1 MPALLTAHEIY
12 QACELWRRHETV
24 AIPTETVYGLAADAT
39 SDQGVATI
47 FHTKGRPQFNP
58 LIVHVATLEK
68 ALEIAVFCPLALQ
81 YAATFWPG
89 PLTLVLPRTPQSRLS
104 HLVSAGLDTVA
115 IRIPAHPMTLQLL
128 QAYENPIAAPSA
140 NRSNDISPTS
150 AADVYSSLGE
160 KVPLILDGGSCSI
173 GLESTIIDLTEDVP
187 VLLRP
192 GGICIEDLQTL
203 MGPIRQHEP
212 QNGQKEPLKAPLKA
226 PGMMK
231 RHYAPQRPLRLQ
243 AQSPYPG
250 EAFLAF
256 GPHYP
261 QADLN
266 LSPTGCVREAAA
278 SLFRMMRQL
287 DTSPFTGIAVST
299 IPMTGLGVAINDR
312 LTRAATPADVTEQTS
327 AFIK

>member
-1 MPALLTAHEIY
+1 MTNLLTAHQIH
-12 QACELWRRHETV
+12 QACELWRHHETV
-24 AIPTETVYGLAADAT
+24 AVPTETVYGLAADAT
-39 SDQGVATI
+39 SDQGVASI
-47 FHTKGRPQFNP
+47 FHMKGRPQFNP

-68 ALEIAVFCPLALQ
+68 ALEIAVFSPLALQ
-81 YAATFWPG
+81 YAAAFWPG
-89 PLTLVLPRTPQSRLS
+89 PLTLVLPRTPQSPLS

-115 IRIPAHPMTLQLL
+115 IRIPAHPMTQQLL

-150 AADVYSSLGE
+150 AADVYSSLGK

-187 VLLRP
+187 VVLRP
-192 GGICIEDLQTL
+192 GGLCIEELKAL
-203 MGPIRQHEP
+203 MGSIMEHE
-212 QNGQKEPLKAPLKA
+212 QQTSSTVLKAPIFKA

-231 RHYAPQRPLRLQ
+231 RHYAPQRPLRLR
-243 AQSPYPG
+243 AERPYPG

-256 GPHYP
+256 GPHHPY
-261 QADLN
+261 ADLN
-266 LSPTGCVREAAA
+266 LSTTGCVREAAA

-287 DTSPFTGIAVST
+287 DAPPFTGIAVSP

-312 LTRAATPADVTEQTS
+312 LTRAATPADIS
-327 AFIK
+327 S